1 MAFNLSSPIFIL
13 FVLIDNEEL
22 NLSPDLISRDAL
34 FKNLD
39 PPKYPPM

>member
-1 MAFNLSSPIFIL
+1 ML

-22 NLSPDLISRDAL
+22 NFSPDLISRDAL

-39 PPKYPPM
+39 PPMIQMLHQ